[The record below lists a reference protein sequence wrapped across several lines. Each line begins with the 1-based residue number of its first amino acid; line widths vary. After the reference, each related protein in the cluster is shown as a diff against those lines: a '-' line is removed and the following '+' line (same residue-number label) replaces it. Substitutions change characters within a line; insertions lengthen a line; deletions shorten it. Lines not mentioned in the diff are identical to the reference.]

1 MARYLVLT
9 GYDDKMQEVG
19 DRCAATHKAY
29 ADRHGYDQE
38 VVRKYV
44 PGIHPSYQKVA
55 FIAERIADYDA
66 ILWLDADSV
75 VMNKWFMIDKFIGS
89 GHVMDISVDWCA
101 WPHEDD
107 DSENITT
114 LSVSCGNFIIWNT
127 PDLPRFLDTW
137 YRYGERYASR
147 DICCWEQDGLR
158 AAIGN
163 DKWMNARV
171 RRHPRRTFNA
181 VHETCVNHNFPKV
194 APKPYQP
201 GDFIL
206 HLTNVDRIAILDSL

>member
-9 GYDDKMQEVG
+9 GYDDNMQEVG
-19 DRCAATHKAY
+19 DRCAATHRAY
-29 ADRHGYDQE
+29 AERRGYDQE
-38 VVRKYV
+38 TVRHYV

-55 FIAERIADYDA
+55 FLAERIADYDA

-75 VMNKWFMIDKFIGS
+75 VMGDMDIDHFAGAGK
-89 GHVMDISVDWCA
+89 VMDISVDWCA

-107 DSENITT
+107 NATITT
-114 LSVSCGNFIIWNT
+114 LSVSCGTFILWRT
-127 PDLPRFLDTW
+127 PDLPRFMDTW

-147 DICCWEQDGLR
+147 NICCWEQDGLR

-171 RRHPRRTFNA
+171 RRHPRRTLNA
-181 VHETCVNHNFPKV
+181 VHHSCTNVNFPQR
-194 APKPYQP
+194 APKPYEP
-201 GDFIL
+201 GDFLL
-206 HLTNVDRIAILDSL
+206 HLTNVDRIAILNALNL